1 MLNWKKIEDLNL
13 KEVVDKTQ
21 IELDFLNALIKKDFS
36 TLHRFNVKGFI
47 KILSREYDLDFT
59 DFNEEYEAYLN
70 ENNLNTI
77 KNNNIKIATP
87 KLDAYHQKSTNFG
100 VLIVLCIVAIILA
113 LGIYYFDAIKV
124 FFKNEQNNS
133 SPAVVDIIGQAQNN
147 LKSLESNVVV
157 IDNKAKEKSDEN
169 TSSEIVSNEQDIQE
183 QEQNITQNIT
193 QETDE
198 NTTIENNTTVEDVKP
213 EEQNTP
219 IESVNKNAYFKIST
233 KTWIGV
239 IELQKY
245 KKTSFV
251 KSQDFTLP
259 LDTDQLILT
268 GPSALS
274 VIDEN
279 NKEHQFPIGNPKRFL
294 IKDGKIKSIS
304 LSEFMKLNKGREW

>member
-1 MLNWKKIEDLNL
+1 MLNWKKIEDFNL

-70 ENNLNTI
+70 ENNLNTV
-77 KNNNIKIATP
+77 KNNNIKITTP
-87 KLDAYHQKSTNFG
+87 KLDAYHQKSTNFAA
-100 VLIVLCIVAIILA
+100 LIILCIIAIILA
-113 LGIYYFDAIKV
+113 LGIYYFDTIKG

-133 SPAVVDIIGQAQNN
+133 STAVVDIIGQAQNN
-147 LKSLESNVVV
+147 LKSLEGNVVV
-157 IDNKAKEKSDEN
+157 INNETKEKLDKN
-169 TSSEIVSNEQDIQE
+169 VSSETISNDQDSQT
-183 QEQNITQNIT
+183 QGQNTI

-198 NTTIENNTTVEDVKP
+198 NITIENNKTDEGIIPK
-213 EEQNTP
+213 EQNTELDS
-219 IESVNKNAYFKIST
+219 INKNAHFKIST
-233 KTWIGV
+233 KTWIGI

-259 LDTDQLILT
+259 LDVDQLVLT

-274 VIDEN
+274 IIDEN
-279 NKEHQFPIGNPKRFL
+279 NKEHQFPAGSPKRFL
-294 IKDGKIKSIS
+294 IKDGKIKNIT
-304 LSEFMKLNKGREW
+304 LAEFMNFNKGREW

>member
-13 KEVVDKTQ
+13 KEVMSKTQ
-21 IELDFLNALIKKDFS
+21 IEIDFLNALIKKDFS
-36 TLHRFNVKGFI
+36 TLHRFNVKGFV

-70 ENNLNTI
+70 ENNLNSV
-77 KNNNIKIATP
+77 KNNNIKITTP
-87 KLDAYHQKSTNFG
+87 KLDVYHQKSTNFI
-100 VLIVLCIVAIILA
+100 VLIMLCIVAIILA
-113 LGIYYFDAIKV
+113 LGIYYFDTIKI

-133 SPAVVDIIGQAQNN
+133 SLAVVDIIGKAQSN
-147 LKSLESNVVV
+147 LKSLESNVIV

-169 TSSEIVSNEQDIQE
+169 TSAGIIPNIQDAQT
-183 QEQNITQNIT
+183 QEQNITQ
-193 QETDE
+193 EVDE
-198 NTTIENNTTVEDVKP
+198 NTTIQNNQTTEDAEYK
-213 EEQNTP
+213 EQDIP
-219 IESVNKNAYFKIST
+219 LESANKNAHFKIST
-233 KTWIGV
+233 KTWIGI

-251 KSQDFTLP
+251 KSEDFTLP

-279 NKEHQFPIGNPKRFL
+279 NKEHQFPMGSPKRFL